1 MSDFVEGDRDYTRV
15 HTPCGREIKVN
26 KQVHYIV
33 IGFRMC
39 AGVQAQS
46 FLTLCNAMDCSP
58 PSSSIHG
65 IIQARTLES
74 VAISFSRHLD

>member
-1 MSDFVEGDRDYTRV
+1 MSDFVEGERGYTRV
-15 HTPCGREIKVN
+15 HTPGGREIKVN

-39 AGVQAQS
+39 AGVQARLC
-46 FLTLCNAMDCSP
+46 LTLCKPMDCSP

-65 IIQARTLES
+65 IIQARTLEW
-74 VAISFSRHLD
+74 VAISFSRGLD